1 MPSAKVRGPDNL
13 RYPLWR
19 GMHGLSI
26 SARRRCGA
34 KVGRRG
40 QRSLQHG
47 QQIDAGDSSVLVGLL
62 GGDGLPDF
70 ADVSEPA
77 WFYRTLAGQKEQAP
91 FPNKGNEV
99 RDRLWRRRQNDPE
112 FPKSIL
118 GRIAVHG
125 AGLNRAQE
133 IAPQALE
140 SRALPKAAA
149 IWRPLGGPSVSGT
162 RSLLR
167 PSPICAK
174 TAGLCPPAALSAP
187 FPEACRLQPRSSP
200 LRQV

>member
-1 MPSAKVRGPDNL
+1 MNARDILRTHVVRQSPGPDNL

-19 GMHGLSI
+19 GTHGLSI
-26 SARRRCGA
+26 SARRRIGA

-40 QRSLQHG
+40 ACAARKALRGHG
-47 QQIDAGDSSVLVGLL
+47 LRRANV
-62 GGDGLPDF
+62 P
-70 ADVSEPA
+70 EPA
-77 WFYRTLAGQKEQAP
+77 RFYRTLAGQKEQVP

-99 RDRLWRRRQNDPE
+99 RDRFWLRRQNDPE

-125 AGLNRAQE
+125 AGLNRGQE
-133 IAPQALE
+133 IAPPALE
-140 SRALPKAAA
+140 SRTLPKAAA
-149 IWRPLGGPSVSGT
+149 IWRPPGGPSVSGT